1 MTWGKVELLRL
12 KKVCYEFQHHNDCNC
27 YWEFETNKKCHLAE
41 FSLTSEIWKFWKC
54 LMENYLKETNVRLY
68 QKPALPSNAS
78 CVEWG
83 KRERQKQREKEKGAQ
98 KGLCVCEKD
107 VYFSLPGSQALEDLS
122 LSDNERQSLTQPLL
136 FNVAHMG
143 SYITRINW
151 NNFHHTDPKWHNLP
165 CLWKIWWQYL
175 LTFQSDG
182 H

>member
-1 MTWGKVELLRL
+1 
-12 KKVCYEFQHHNDCNC
+12 
-27 YWEFETNKKCHLAE
+27 
-41 FSLTSEIWKFWKC
+41 
-54 LMENYLKETNVRLY
+54 MENYLKETNVRLY

-83 KRERQKQREKEKGAQ
+83 ERERQKQKEKEKGVQ

-122 LSDNERQSLTQPLL
+122 LSDNERPSLMQPLL

-143 SYITRINW
+143 CCITCVNW

-165 CLWKIWWQYL
+165 CLKL
-175 LTFQSDG
+175 ELTTVHQRESKGSSLKTDTSCGCLWG
-182 H
+182 HVLYAEEGI